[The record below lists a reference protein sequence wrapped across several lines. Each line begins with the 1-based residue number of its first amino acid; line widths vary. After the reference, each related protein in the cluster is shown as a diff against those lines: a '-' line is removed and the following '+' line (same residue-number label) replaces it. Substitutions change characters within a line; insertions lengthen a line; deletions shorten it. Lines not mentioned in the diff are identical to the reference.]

1 MLPREGHGGGD
12 QQSPLVR
19 ASPRLPFAGRI
30 DDDDVLVLV
39 VVRRRRRPLR
49 PRRPRPRPRPRPS
62 TLD

>member
-1 MLPREGHGGGD
+1 MLPREGHGGD

-39 VVRRRRRPLR
+39 VVRRRRPLR
-49 PRRPRPRPRPRPS
+49 PRRLRPRPRQSPS
-62 TLD
+62 TWD